1 MLKRWCYAGVYGPR
15 VMLCAGTAR
24 IGPAPQAW
32 WAVWDRQAS
41 RLTERTRLLVGLDTV
56 RVSAREVSVADG
68 DVEIR
73 LTLEADEGIEVYT
86 PDPGGYVWT
95 RKHEARARGDIRV
108 GNDRWE
114 VDGPAL
120 VDDSAGYHPR
130 HTVWRWSAGTG
141 RLVDGAP
148 VTWNLVEGIHD
159 SPRDSERTLWVNGEP
174 RELAAVRFAP
184 DLSAVEFDGDGR
196 LAFLAEAARTRDDNL
211 LVVRSRYRQ
220 PFGRFTGTFP
230 GGRRLAEGWG
240 VMESHDALW

>member
-1 MLKRWCYAGVYGPR
+1 MLKRWCYAGVYGPQ
-15 VMLCAGTAR
+15 VMLCAGVAR

-41 RLTERTRLLVGLDTV
+41 RLTQRTRLLVGLDAV
-56 RVSAREVSVADG
+56 RVTPGEVSVADG

-73 LTLEADEGIEVYT
+73 LTLDADAGVEVYT

-95 RKHEARARGDIRV
+95 RKHEAQARGHVRV
-108 GNDRWE
+108 GEDRWE

-130 HTVWRWSAGTG
+130 RTVWRWSAGSG
-141 RLVDGAP
+141 RLVDGAA

-159 SPRDSERTLWVNGEP
+159 SPRDSERTLWVDGEP
-174 RELAAVRFAP
+174 RELAPARFAP
-184 DLSAVEFDGDGR
+184 DLAAIDFDDAR
-196 LAFLAEAARTRDDNL
+196 LAFTAEATRARDDNL

-220 PFGRFTGTFP
+220 PFGRFSGAFP
-230 GGRRLAEGWG
+230 GGLELAEGWG